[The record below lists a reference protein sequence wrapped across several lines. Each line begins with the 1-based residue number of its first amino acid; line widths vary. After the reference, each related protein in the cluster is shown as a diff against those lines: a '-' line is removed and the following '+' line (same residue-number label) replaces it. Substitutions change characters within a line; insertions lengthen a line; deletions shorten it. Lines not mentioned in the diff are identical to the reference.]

1 MKTPTLSK
9 NVKPV
14 VIPDPD
20 SAVFWEGVNNSRFLF
35 QRCEAC
41 KKAQFYPRSVC
52 SHCKAG
58 PLTWEESAGRGR
70 VASFSVI
77 HRAPI
82 AAFKGDVPYVLAL
95 VDLEEGVRFMCNVV
109 NCNPTNVK
117 IGSAV
122 KVVYERREGSE
133 QMVPQ
138 SELCE

>member
-1 MKTPTLSK
+1 MKTSTPSK
-9 NVKPV
+9 TVKPV
-14 VIPDPD
+14 VVADHD
-20 SAVFWEGVNNSRFLF
+20 SSVFWKGVNNSRFLF
-35 QRCEAC
+35 QRCETC

-52 SHCKAG
+52 SHCKSRA
-58 PLTWEESAGRGR
+58 LSWEESAGRGR

-109 NCNPTNVK
+109 NCNPAKVR
-117 IGSAV
+117 IGSVV